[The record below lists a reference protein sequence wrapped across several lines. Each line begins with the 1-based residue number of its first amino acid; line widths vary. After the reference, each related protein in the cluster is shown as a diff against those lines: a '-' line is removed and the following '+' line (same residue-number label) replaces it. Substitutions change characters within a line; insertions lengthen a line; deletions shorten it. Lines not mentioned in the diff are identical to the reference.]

1 MSIFLV
7 GVLAAHGV
15 GNSVDGFESK
25 ERTQV
30 ACQVEYCYEII
41 LLIIIRSFHPGS
53 FVVCV
58 QLGIGQLVCLM
69 D

>member
-15 GNSVDGFESK
+15 GDSGDGFDAK
-25 ERTQV
+25 ERVQA

-41 LLIIIRSFHPGS
+41 LLILIRSFHPGS
-53 FVVCV
+53 FVVQV
-58 QLGIGQLVCLM
+58 QLSIGQLVCFL